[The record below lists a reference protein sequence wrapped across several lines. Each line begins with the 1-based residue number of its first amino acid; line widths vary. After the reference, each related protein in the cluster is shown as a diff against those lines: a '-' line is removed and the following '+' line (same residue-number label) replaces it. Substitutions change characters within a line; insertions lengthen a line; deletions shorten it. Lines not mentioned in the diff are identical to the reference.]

1 MKNINLFKK
10 IVFVAVVT
18 MGAVL
23 VASSESS
30 AQSAPK
36 QEKLLNGLKVLLW
49 SDPKADKVTVRLR
62 IHSGSAFDPQ
72 GKEGVMQLLADNIF
86 PNEAAREFFVEDLGG
101 SLDIMTG
108 YDCIQINVSSKAGE
122 EYLTMLE
129 TLSTAVANPTIDK
142 ETTTKL
148 KTALLAKLKTLEADP
163 AYVADRTAA
172 RRLLG
177 TFPYGRPIMGTAGSV
192 GIIDFADLID
202 AKQRFLAADN
212 ATITISGNFDRAQ
225 GYRAIRRYF
234 GSWLKS
240 DKRVP
245 SSFTQPDVPPTALM
259 TVASPKPDV
268 AALRFAMRG
277 VARNGKDLAASMVFS
292 NILETRLKARVPSA
306 HSDDVFVK
314 NEAHTQPGMIFIGF
328 AAGKNE
334 VGSGNGKIE
343 ANDLISKALNDAVT
357 EAEFQAARS
366 AVAANWAKRDI
377 EQFWLDLDTYKL
389 TSVDA
394 DRAMFDKLMFDD
406 VRSYADR
413 AKIAPVV
420 SVLVN
425 TPAK

>member
-10 IVFVAVVT
+10 VVFVAAIFA
-18 MGAVL
+18 GAIL
-23 VASSESS
+23 FASSESA

-62 IHSGSAFDPQ
+62 IHSGAAFDPQ

-101 SLDIMTG
+101 SLEIITG
-108 YDCIQINVSSKAGE
+108 YDYIQINASSKAGE

-142 ETTTKL
+142 ETTAKL
-148 KTALLAKLKTLEADP
+148 KTALLAKLKLMEADP
-163 AYVADRTAA
+163 AYVADRAVA

-177 TFPYGRPIMGTAGSV
+177 TFPYGRSTMGTSASV
-192 GIIDFADLID
+192 QTLDFPDLID

-225 GYRAIRRYF
+225 GYKAIRRYF

-245 SSFTQPDVPPTALM
+245 SSFTQPEIPPTALM
-259 TVASPKPDV
+259 TVASPNKDV

-277 VARNGKDLAASMVFS
+277 VARNSKELAASMVFS
-292 NILETRLKARVPSA
+292 NILETRLKSRVPSA
-306 HSDDVFVK
+306 HAADVFVK
-314 NEAHTQPGMIFIGF
+314 NEPHAQPGTIVIGF

-343 ANDLISKALNDAVT
+343 ANDLISKALVDAVT

-366 AVAANWAKRDI
+366 VVLTEWAKRDL

-394 DRAMFDKLMFDD
+394 DRSIFEKVSFDE
-406 VRSYADR
+406 VRSYAEKAR
-413 AKIAPVV
+413 TSPIV

-425 TPAK
+425 TPAN

>member
-1 MKNINLFKK
+1 MKNLNLFKK
-10 IVFVAVVT
+10 VVFVAAI
-18 MGAVL
+18 MAGAVVL
-23 VASSESS
+23 ASSESF
-30 AQSAPK
+30 AQTAPK
-36 QEKLLNGLKVLLW
+36 QEKLLNGLKVLLL

-86 PNEAAREFFVEDLGG
+86 PNEAARDFFVEDLGG
-101 SLDIMTG
+101 RLEIITG
-108 YDCIQINVSSKAGE
+108 YDYIQINASSKAGD

-142 ETTTKL
+142 ETTAKL
-148 KTALLAKLKTLEADP
+148 KTALLAKIKVMEADP
-163 AYVADRTAA
+163 AYVADRAAA

-177 TFPYGRPIMGTAGSV
+177 TFPYGRPILGTTASV
-192 GIIDFADLID
+192 QTLDFADLID

-225 GYRAIRRYF
+225 GYKAIRRYF

-245 SSFTQPDVPPTALM
+245 SSFTQPENPPTALM
-259 TVASPKPDV
+259 TIASPNKDV
-268 AALRFAMRG
+268 AAIRMAMRG
-277 VARNGKDLAASMVFS
+277 VARNSKDLAASMVFS

-306 HSDDVFVK
+306 HANDVFVR
-314 NEAHTQPGMIFIGF
+314 NEPHTQPGTIVIGL
-328 AAGKNE
+328 AIGKNE
-334 VGSGNGKIE
+334 AGSKNGQIE
-343 ANDLISKALNDAVT
+343 ANELVPKAMTDPIS

-366 AVAANWAKRDI
+366 VVSTEWSKRPI

-389 TSVDA
+389 ASVDA
-394 DRAMFDKLMFDD
+394 DRTMFDKVSFDD
-406 VRSYADR
+406 VRSYAEK
-413 AKIAPVV
+413 AKISPLV

-425 TPAK
+425 TLAN

>member
-10 IVFVAVVT
+10 VVFVAVI
-18 MGAVL
+18 MAGAVL
-23 VASSESS
+23 FASSESF

-49 SDPKADKVTVRLR
+49 GDPKADKVTVRLR
-62 IHSGSAFDPQ
+62 IHSGAAFDPQ

-86 PNEAAREFFVEDLGG
+86 PNEAAREFFMEDLGG
-101 SLDIMTG
+101 SLEIITG
-108 YDCIQINVSSKAGE
+108 YDYIQINASSKAGE
-122 EYLTMLE
+122 EYLSMLE

-142 ETTTKL
+142 ENTAKL
-148 KTALLAKLKTLEADP
+148 KTALLARLKTIEADP
-163 AYVADRTAA
+163 AYVADRAVG

-177 TFPYGRPIMGTAGSV
+177 SFPYGRPILGTTTSV
-192 GIIDFADLID
+192 QSLEFPDLID

-212 ATITISGNFDRAQ
+212 ATITVSGNFDRAQ
-225 GYRAIRRYF
+225 GYKAIRRYF

-245 SSFTQPDVPPTALM
+245 SSFTQPENPPTALM
-259 TVASPKPDV
+259 IVASPNIDV
-268 AALRFAMRG
+268 AAIRMAMRG
-277 VARNGKDLAASMVFS
+277 VARNSKDLAASMVFS

-306 HSDDVFVK
+306 HANDVFVR
-314 NEAHTQPGMIFIGF
+314 NEPHTQPGTIVIGL
-328 AAGKNE
+328 AIGKNE
-334 VGSGNGKIE
+334 AGSKNGQIE
-343 ANDLISKALNDAVT
+343 ASELVPKALTDPIT

-366 AVAANWAKRDI
+366 AVSAEWSKRSI

-394 DRAMFDKLMFDD
+394 DRMIFDKLSFDE
-406 VRSYADR
+406 VRSYAEKAR
-413 AKIAPVV
+413 TSPLV

-425 TPAK
+425 TPAN

>member
-1 MKNINLFKK
+1 MKNLNLFKK
-10 IVFVAVVT
+10 VVFVAVI
-18 MGAVL
+18 MAGAVMF
-23 VASSESS
+23 VSTETF

-49 SDPKADKVTVRLR
+49 SDPKADKVRVSLR
-62 IHSGSAFDPQ
+62 IHSGAAFDPQ

-86 PNEAAREFFVEDLGG
+86 PNEAAKEFFVEDLGG
-101 SLDIMTG
+101 GLEIITG
-108 YDCIQINVSSKAGE
+108 YDYIQINVSSKAGE

-129 TLSTAVANPTIDK
+129 TLSTAVASPTIDK
-142 ETTTKL
+142 ETTAKL
-148 KTALLAKLKTLEADP
+148 KAALLAKLKTMETDP
-163 AYVADRTAA
+163 AYVADRATA

-177 TFPYGRPIMGTAGSV
+177 TFPYGRSIVGTSESV
-192 GIIDFADLID
+192 GSIDFADLID

-245 SSFTQPDVPPTALM
+245 SSFTQPEIPQTGLM

-277 VARNGKDLAASMVFS
+277 VARISKDLAASMVFS

-306 HSDDVFVK
+306 HANDVFVK
-314 NEAHTQPGMIFIGF
+314 NEAHTQPGTIVIGF

-357 EAEFQAARS
+357 EAEFQAGRS
-366 AVAANWAKRDI
+366 AVAANWAKRYI

-389 TSVDA
+389 VSVDA
-394 DRAMFDKLMFDD
+394 DRTLFDKVTFDD
-406 VRSYADR
+406 VRSYAEKAR
-413 AKIAPVV
+413 TSPIV

-425 TPAK
+425 TPAN